1 MIKWLSDWFS
11 RGFICAIIII
21 FVALYGVMYFSSV
34 LAYHGS
40 FSPAGAAAANQTS
53 QNIQQIRQTATGL
66 SIFTHNFEA
75 SIWVVIPIGFLGLF
89 VVMWNTGQ
97 QIGKLAY
104 STGYSPLAY
113 LESISVPVGLIEI
126 SAYAILAT
134 ESLYLTY
141 LWFTGKDVKKRLLH
155 NTWKSVILYVA
166 LLLVAAYLE
175 AALIA

>member
-1 MIKWLSDWFS
+1 LSG
-11 RGFICAIIII
+11 GFIFAIIII
-21 FVALYGVMYFSSV
+21 FVAIYGVMYFSSV

-75 SIWVVIPIGFLGLF
+75 SIWVVIPIGFVGLF

-97 QIGKLAY
+97 QIGRLAY
-104 STGYSPLAY
+104 STGYSPLTY

-126 SAYAILAT
+126 SAYTILAA

-166 LLLVAAYLE
+166 VLLVAAYLE

>member
-1 MIKWLSDWFS
+1 
-11 RGFICAIIII
+11 
-21 FVALYGVMYFSSV
+21 MYFSSV

-75 SIWVVIPIGFLGLF
+75 SIWVVIPIGFVGLY

-97 QIGKLAY
+97 QIGRLAY
-104 STGYSPLAY
+104 STGYSPLTY

-126 SAYAILAT
+126 TAYTILAA

-166 LLLVAAYLE
+166 VLLVAAYLE

>member
-1 MIKWLSDWFS
+1 MTKWHSDWLS
-11 RGFICAIIII
+11 RGFIFAIIII
-21 FVALYGVMYFSSV
+21 FVAIYGVMYFSSV

-75 SIWVVIPIGFLGLF
+75 SIWVVIPIGFVGLY

-97 QIGKLAY
+97 QIGRLAY
-104 STGYSPLAY
+104 STGYSPLTY

-126 SAYAILAT
+126 SAYTILAA

-166 LLLVAAYLE
+166 VLLVAAYLE